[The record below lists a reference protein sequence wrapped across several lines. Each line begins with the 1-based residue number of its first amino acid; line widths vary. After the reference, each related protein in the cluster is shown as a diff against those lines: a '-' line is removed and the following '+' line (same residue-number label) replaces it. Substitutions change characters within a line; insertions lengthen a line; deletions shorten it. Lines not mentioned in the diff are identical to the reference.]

1 MITKRFQ
8 GKEFSI
14 GFRYALALII
24 VPLASPVVVSF
35 IQNATAIS
43 STVLGPISIL
53 LLTLAYAWCIWA
65 IRNSPDFGLSDEEKT
80 AYQIKALNAH
90 SIISMTDEHGM
101 IIYVN
106 DKFLQTT
113 GYSRDELL
121 KQKLVKL
128 LPTSNDAQYNNAKKV
143 ISKGKTWSGELR
155 MKGKDGQNIW
165 THTTVAPQINR
176 KGKVIGTIIVQ
187 TDTTQSKI
195 NASEKT
201 MRESFHLLNDE
212 VYMFEADTL
221 RYIYLNQA
229 AMERC
234 GWDEKTYRLKTIIDK
249 RRELNK
255 DDVFNRT
262 DFYDRARPLLDGEV
276 EEVEFILEDNIQVSE
291 VKLQLIHPQDGPPHF
306 VSIRRDISERRAF
319 EQSKNDFISTVSH
332 ELRTPVTSI
341 KGALGLILS
350 GATEELNEKTHK
362 MLDIAY
368 RNSDRLTLIINDI
381 LDLEKI
387 AAGQMEFNIET
398 VNLTELVTDAIA
410 ANNSYAARLNV
421 SFTGIGL
428 GQKIEGFCDS
438 DRVFQIMNNLL
449 SNAAKFPKK
458 NGEVNVTLSNMDDR
472 VCISVEDFGKGIPEE
487 AKSSIFDRF
496 TQADASDRRVK
507 GGTGLGLSI
516 VKALV
521 ESQGGSI
528 YFTSE
533 VGKGSKFSF
542 ELPKAGKSTIN
553 KPTIRLMVAA
563 E

>member
-1 MITKRFQ
+1 MIAEKFK

-35 IQNATAIS
+35 IQKTTAIS
-43 STVLGPISIL
+43 TTLLGPVSIL

-65 IRNSPDFGLSDEEKT
+65 IRNSPQFGPSEEEKT
-80 AYQIKALNAH
+80 AYQIKALNNH
-90 SIISMTDEHGM
+90 SIICMTDEHGT
-101 IIYVN
+101 ITYVN
-106 DKFLQTT
+106 DKFLKTT

-121 KQKLVKL
+121 RQNLTKL
-128 LPTSNDAQYNNAKKV
+128 LPRSIAAQYDFARQFVLEGN
-143 ISKGKTWSGELR
+143 TWSGEVR
-155 MKGKDGQNIW
+155 MRGKDGTSIW
-165 THTTVAPQINR
+165 THTTVAPQIDKR
-176 KGKVIGTIIVQ
+176 GKVNGTIAIQ

-195 NASEKT
+195 AASEKT
-201 MRESFHLLNDE
+201 MRESLHLLNDE

-234 GWDEKTYRLKTIIDK
+234 GWDEATYRKKTLVDK

-255 DDVFNRT
+255 DENFESS
-262 DFYDRARPLLDGEV
+262 DFYDRARPLINGEV
-276 EEVEFILEDNIQVSE
+276 QEIEFILEDDFQVSE
-291 VKLQLIHPQDGPPHF
+291 VKLQLIHPQNGPSHF
-306 VSIRRDISERRAF
+306 ISIRRDISERRAF
-319 EQSKNDFISTVSH
+319 EQTKNDFISTVSH

-350 GATEELNEKTHK
+350 GATGELNGKTQK

-387 AAGQMEFNIET
+387 AAGQMEFNLES
-398 VNLTELVTDAIA
+398 VNLTELVMDAIA
-410 ANNSYAARLNV
+410 ANKSYAARLNV
-421 SFTGIGL
+421 SFVGVGL
-428 GQKIEGFCDS
+428 GQTTVGYCDC

-449 SNAAKFPKK
+449 SNAAKFSKK
-458 NGEVNVTLSNMDDR
+458 NGEVIVTLSNMDDR
-472 VCISVEDFGKGIPEE
+472 VCISVEDFGKGIPED

-496 TQADASDRRVK
+496 TQADSSDRREK

-533 VGKGSKFSF
+533 VDKGSKFSF
-542 ELPKAGKSTIN
+542 ELPKAGKTTIN
-553 KPTIRLMVAA
+553 NPTVGLMVAA

>member
-1 MITKRFQ
+1 MMTKQFQ
-8 GKEFSI
+8 GKKFSI

-35 IQNATAIS
+35 IQNTTAIS
-43 STVLGPISIL
+43 STVLGPTLIL

-80 AYQIKALNAH
+80 AYQIKALNSH
-90 SIISMTDEHGM
+90 SIISMTDENGL

-113 GYSRDELL
+113 GYSKDELL
-121 KQKLVKL
+121 KRKLTKL
-128 LPTSNDAQYNNAKKV
+128 LPTSNDAQYNIAKKI
-143 ISKGKTWSGELR
+143 ISKGKTWSGEVC
-155 MKGKDGQNIW
+155 MKGKDGQHIW
-165 THTTVAPQINR
+165 THTTCAPQINKR
-176 KGKVIGTIIVQ
+176 GKVTGTIVVQ
-187 TDTTQSKI
+187 TDTTQSRI
-195 NASEKT
+195 TASEKT
-201 MRESFHLLNDE
+201 MRESLHLLNDE

-221 RYIYLNQA
+221 RYVYLNQA

-234 GWDEKTYRLKTIIDK
+234 GWDETIYRQKTLIDK
-249 RRELNK
+249 RRELNS
-255 DDVFNRT
+255 DENYDGSA
-262 DFYDRARPLLDGEV
+262 FYERARPLIAGEV
-276 EEVEFILEDNIQVSE
+276 DEIEFILEDNLQVSE
-291 VKLQLIHPQDGPPHF
+291 VKLQLMHPQDGPSHF

-319 EQSKNDFISTVSH
+319 EQTKNDFISTVSH

-350 GATEELNEKTHK
+350 GATENLNGKTQK

-410 ANNSYAARLNV
+410 ANKSYASRLHV

-428 GQKIEGFCDS
+428 AQRIEGFCDS

-449 SNAAKFPKK
+449 SNAAKFSKK
-458 NGEVNVTLSNMDDR
+458 GGEVIVTLSDMNDR
-472 VCISVEDFGKGIPEE
+472 VCISVEDFGKGIPED
-487 AKSSIFDRF
+487 AKPSIFDRF
-496 TQADASDRRVK
+496 TQADTSDRREK

-521 ESQGGSI
+521 ESQGGTI

-533 VGKGSKFSF
+533 VDKGSKFSF
-542 ELPKAGKSTIN
+542 ELPKTGKTTKNNSTVG
-553 KPTIRLMVAA
+553 LMVAA

>member
-1 MITKRFQ
+1 MMTKQFQ
-8 GKEFSI
+8 GKKFSI

-35 IQNATAIS
+35 IQNKTAIS
-43 STVLGPISIL
+43 STVLGPTLIL

-80 AYQIKALNAH
+80 AYQIKALNSH
-90 SIISMTDEHGM
+90 SIISMTDENGL

-113 GYSRDELL
+113 GYSKDELL
-121 KQKLVKL
+121 KRKLTKL
-128 LPTSNDAQYNNAKKV
+128 LPTSNDAQYNNAKKI
-143 ISKGKTWSGELR
+143 ISKGKTWSGEVC
-155 MKGKDGQNIW
+155 MKGKDGQHIW
-165 THTTVAPQINR
+165 THTTCAPQINKR
-176 KGKVIGTIIVQ
+176 GKVTGTIVVQ
-187 TDTTQSKI
+187 TDTTQSRI
-195 NASEKT
+195 TASEKT
-201 MRESFHLLNDE
+201 MRESLHLLNDE

-221 RYIYLNQA
+221 RYVYLNQA

-234 GWDEKTYRLKTIIDK
+234 GWDETIYRQKTLIDK
-249 RRELNK
+249 RRELNS
-255 DDVFNRT
+255 DENYDGST
-262 DFYDRARPLLDGEV
+262 FYERARPLIAGEV
-276 EEVEFILEDNIQVSE
+276 DEIEFILEDNLQVSE
-291 VKLQLIHPQDGPPHF
+291 VKLQLMHPQDGPSHF

-319 EQSKNDFISTVSH
+319 EQTKNDFISTVSH

-350 GATEELNEKTHK
+350 GATENLNGKTQK

-410 ANNSYAARLNV
+410 ANKSYASRLHV

-428 GQKIEGFCDS
+428 AQRIEGFCDS

-449 SNAAKFPKK
+449 SNAAKFSKK
-458 NGEVNVTLSNMDDR
+458 GGEVIVTLSDMNDR

-496 TQADASDRRVK
+496 TQADTSDRREK

-521 ESQGGSI
+521 ESQGGTI

-533 VGKGSKFSF
+533 VDKGSKFSF
-542 ELPKAGKSTIN
+542 ELPKTGKTTKNNSTIG
-553 KPTIRLMVAA
+553 LMVAA

>member
-1 MITKRFQ
+1 
-8 GKEFSI
+8 
-14 GFRYALALII
+14 L
-24 VPLASPVVVSF
+24 
-35 IQNATAIS
+35 
-43 STVLGPISIL
+43 
-53 LLTLAYAWCIWA
+53 
-65 IRNSPDFGLSDEEKT
+65 
-80 AYQIKALNAH
+80 
-90 SIISMTDEHGM
+90 
-101 IIYVN
+101 
-106 DKFLQTT
+106 
-113 GYSRDELL
+113 
-121 KQKLVKL
+121 
-128 LPTSNDAQYNNAKKV
+128 
-143 ISKGKTWSGELR
+143 
-155 MKGKDGQNIW
+155 
-165 THTTVAPQINR
+165 
-176 KGKVIGTIIVQ
+176 
-187 TDTTQSKI
+187 
-195 NASEKT
+195 
-201 MRESFHLLNDE
+201 
-212 VYMFEADTL
+212 
-221 RYIYLNQA
+221 
-229 AMERC
+229 
-234 GWDEKTYRLKTIIDK
+234 IDK

-255 DDVFNRT
+255 DEVFGRT

-306 VSIRRDISERRAF
+306 VSIGRDISERRAF
-319 EQSKNDFISTVSH
+319 EQTKNDFISTVSH

-350 GATEELNEKTHK
+350 GATEELNDKTHK

-449 SNAAKFPKK
+449 SNAAKFSKE
-458 NGEVNVTLSNMDDR
+458 NGEVIVTLSNMDDR